1 MNADTALR
9 ADTALKADAALT
21 VDGLVKTYDRRAL
34 DRMSFRVPR
43 GSICGFLGPNGA
55 GKTTTLRIVMGFA
68 FAEAGSVDVLGRGAM
83 SPQLLRRIGFVP
95 EVKELYPF
103 ARAGEMIRLTRG
115 FYPQWDHALE
125 ARLVRDFDLPLRSWC
140 TKLSKGTK
148 TRLALLLALC
158 RNAEFLIMDEPTEG
172 LDPVANEMLLR
183 LLVQQVA
190 ERQVTVLFS
199 THQLSDVEQIADY
212 MVMVNHGRVV
222 LEGSLDEI
230 RQRHQR
236 VRIVIDH
243 DRIELPAAFS
253 GWRRD
258 GRFLT
263 GLSDEAPAVLAERF
277 AAAGV
282 TVLDAQPATLKEVFL
297 DQVEK

>member
-1 MNADTALR
+1 MN
-9 ADTALKADAALT
+9 DAALT
-21 VDGLVKTYDRRAL
+21 VNGLVKTYDYDRRAL
-34 DRMSFRVPR
+34 DHMSFRVPR

-68 FAEAGSVDVLGRGAM
+68 FPEAGTVDVFGEGPM
-83 SPQLLRRIGFVP
+83 TPQLLRRVGFVP

-115 FYPQWDHALE
+115 FYPQWDNQLE
-125 ARLVRDFDLPLRSWC
+125 DQLVRDFDIPLRSWC
-140 TKLSKGTK
+140 TKLSKGTR

-158 RNAEFLIMDEPTEG
+158 RRADLLILDEPTEG
-172 LDPVANEMLLR
+172 LDPVANDMLLR

-190 ERQVTVLFS
+190 DRQVTVLFS
-199 THQLSDVEQIADY
+199 THTLSDIEQVADY
-212 MVMVNHGRVV
+212 MVIANRGRAV

-236 VRIVIDH
+236 IRIVVES
-243 DRIELPAAFS
+243 DRADVPAAFS

-263 GLSDEAPAVLAERF
+263 GLSPESPTVLAERF
-277 AAAGV
+277 AAAGI
-282 TVLDAQPATLKEVFL
+282 TVLDAEPATLKEVFL

>member
-1 MNADTALR
+1 MNGDTR
-9 ADTALKADAALT
+9 ADTALQ
-21 VDGLVKTYDRRAL
+21 VDGLVKTYDHRAL

-43 GSICGFLGPNGA
+43 GSLCGFIGPNGA

-68 FAEAGSVDVLGRGAM
+68 FAEAGSVNVFGSGPM
-83 SPQLLRRIGFVP
+83 SPRLLQRVGFVP

-115 FYPQWDHALE
+115 FYPQWDMELE
-125 ARLVRDFDLPLRSWC
+125 ARLIADFEIPLRSWC
-140 TKLSKGTK
+140 GKLSKGTK

-158 RNAEFLIMDEPTEG
+158 RDADLLILDEPTEG
-172 LDPVANEMLLR
+172 LDPVATDLLMR

-190 ERQVTVLFS
+190 ERQVTVFFS

-212 MVMVNHGRVV
+212 MVMVNGGRAV
-222 LEGSLDEI
+222 LEGSLDDI

-236 VRIVIDH
+236 VRIVID
-243 DRIELPAAFS
+243 DERLEVPAVFA

-263 GLSDEAPAVLAERF
+263 GVSNEAPAALAERF
-277 AAAGV
+277 AAAGI
-282 TVLDAQPATLKEVFL
+282 TVLDAQPASLKDVFL
-297 DQVEK
+297 DQVGR

>member
-1 MNADTALR
+1 MNSGPAI
-9 ADTALKADAALT
+9 T
-21 VDGLVKTYDRRAL
+21 VDRLVKTYDSRHAL
-34 DRMSFRVPR
+34 DGMSFTVPR

-68 FAEAGSVDVLGRGAM
+68 FQEAGSIDVLGAGAM
-83 SPQLLRRIGFVP
+83 TPALLRRIGFVP

-115 FYPQWDHALE
+115 FYPRWDYALE
-125 ARLVRDFDLPLRSWC
+125 ATLVRDFEIPLHSWC

-158 RNAEFLIMDEPTEG
+158 RNADLLILDEPTEG
-172 LDPVANEMLLR
+172 LDPVANEMLMR

-190 ERQVTVLFS
+190 ERQVTVFFS
-199 THQLSDVEQIADY
+199 THQLSDVEQISDY
-212 MVMVNHGRVV
+212 MVMVNHGRAV
-222 LEGSLDEI
+222 LQGSLDEI

-236 VRIVIDH
+236 VRLVVENERAD
-243 DRIELPAAFS
+243 LPAALAN
-253 GWRRD
+253 WRRD

-263 GLSDEAPAVLAERF
+263 GLSSEEPEELAQRY
-277 AAAGV
+277 ATAGV

-297 DQVEK
+297 DRVSN

>member
-1 MNADTALR
+1 MNTGR
-9 ADTALKADAALT
+9 AIT
-21 VDGLVKTYDRRAL
+21 VDGLIKTYEGGRAL
-34 DRMSFRVPR
+34 DRMSFTVPR

-68 FAEAGSVDVLGRGAM
+68 FAEAGSVDVLGAGPM
-83 SPQLLRRIGFVP
+83 TPSLLRRIGFVP

-125 ARLVRDFDLPLRSWC
+125 ARLISDFGIPLRSRC

-148 TRLALLLALC
+148 TRLALLLAVC
-158 RNAEFLIMDEPTEG
+158 RNADLLILDEPTEG
-172 LDPVANEMLLR
+172 LDPVATEMLMR
-183 LLVQQVA
+183 LLVQQVS
-190 ERQVTVLFS
+190 ERQVTVFFS
-199 THQLSDVEQIADY
+199 THQLSEVEQIADY
-212 MVMVNHGRVV
+212 MVMVNRGRAV
-222 LEGSLDEI
+222 LEGSIDEI
-230 RQRHQR
+230 RQRHRR
-236 VRIVIDH
+236 VRLVLEDS
-243 DRIELPAAFS
+243 RAELPAAFAT
-253 GWRRD
+253 WRRD

-263 GLSDEAPAVLAERF
+263 GLSSEEPSELAERY

-297 DQVEK
+297 DQVGQ

>member
-1 MNADTALR
+1 MN
-9 ADTALKADAALT
+9 TALK
-21 VDGLVKTYDRRAL
+21 VDNLVKTYDHRAL

-68 FAEAGSVDVLGRGAM
+68 FAEAGSVDVLGGGAM
-83 SPQLLRRIGFVP
+83 SPQLLQRIGFVP

-115 FYPQWDHALE
+115 FYPRWDYQLE
-125 ARLVRDFDLPLRSWC
+125 AELLRDFDIPLRSWC

-148 TRLALLLALC
+148 TRLALLLAVC
-158 RNAEFLIMDEPTEG
+158 RNADLLILDEPSEG
-172 LDPVANEMLLR
+172 LDPVASDRLMR

-190 ERQVTVLFS
+190 DRQVTVLFS
-199 THQLSDVEQIADY
+199 THQLSEVEQIADY
-212 MVMVNHGRVV
+212 MVMVNHGRAV

-236 VRIVIDH
+236 VRIVIDN
-243 DRIELPAAFS
+243 DRVEVPAAFS

-263 GLSDEAPAVLAERF
+263 GLSHEAPAVLAERF

-282 TVLDAQPATLKEVFL
+282 TVLDAEPATLKEVFL
-297 DQVEK
+297 AQAEK

>member
-1 MNADTALR
+1 MNAAAAPGTALQ
-9 ADTALKADAALT
+9 
-21 VDGLVKTYDRRAL
+21 VDGLIKTYDHRVL
-34 DRMSFRVPR
+34 DGISFRVPR

-55 GKTTTLRIVMGFA
+55 GKTTTLRLVMGFA
-68 FAEAGSVDVLGRGAM
+68 FAEAGSINVLGGGAM
-83 SPQLLRRIGFVP
+83 SPKLLQRVGFVP

-115 FYPQWDHALE
+115 FYPQWDRRLE
-125 ARLVRDFDLPLRSWC
+125 ERLVRDFEIPVRSWC

-158 RNAEFLIMDEPTEG
+158 RNAELLILDEPTEG
-172 LDPVANEMLLR
+172 LDPVANEMLMR

-190 ERQVTVLFS
+190 ERNVTVLFS
-199 THQLSDVEQIADY
+199 THQLSEVEQIADY
-212 MVMVNHGRVV
+212 MVMVSRGRAV
-222 LEGSLDEI
+222 LEGSLDDI
-230 RQRHQR
+230 KQRHQR
-236 VRIVIDH
+236 VRVVMDS
-243 DRIELPAAFS
+243 DGAELPAAFS

-263 GLSDEAPAVLAERF
+263 GLSSEEPETLARRF

-297 DQVEK
+297 DQVGK

>member
-1 MNADTALR
+1 MS
-9 ADTALKADAALT
+9 ADTALKIE
-21 VDGLVKTYDRRAL
+21 GLVKTYDRRAL
-34 DRMSFRVPR
+34 DGMSFRVPR

-68 FAEAGSVDVLGRGAM
+68 FPEAGAVDVLGAGPM
-83 SPQLLRRIGFVP
+83 TPQLLRRIGFVP

-115 FYPQWDHALE
+115 FYPAWDHELE
-125 ARLVRDFDLPLRSWC
+125 ARLVRDFEIPLKSWC

-158 RNAEFLIMDEPTEG
+158 RNAEFLILDEPTEG
-172 LDPVANEMLLR
+172 LDPVANDILLR

-199 THQLSDVEQIADY
+199 THTLSDVEQIADY
-212 MVMVNHGRVV
+212 MVIVNRGRAV
-222 LEGSLDEI
+222 LEGSIDEI

-236 VRIVIDH
+236 VRVVIDSE
-243 DRIELPAAFS
+243 RVEVPAAFS

-263 GLSDEAPAVLAERF
+263 GLSHEAPTVLAERF
-277 AAAGV
+277 AAAGI
-282 TVLDAQPATLKEVFL
+282 TVLDSQPATIKEVFL

>member
-1 MNADTALR
+1 MNTGSAIQ
-9 ADTALKADAALT
+9 

-34 DRMSFRVPR
+34 DGMSFHVPR

-55 GKTTTLRIVMGFA
+55 GKTTTLRLIMGFA
-68 FAEAGSVDVLGRGAM
+68 FPEAGSINVFDAGPMTPL
-83 SPQLLRRIGFVP
+83 LLRRVGFVP

-125 ARLVRDFDLPLRSWC
+125 AQLVRDFEIPLRSWC
-140 TKLSKGTK
+140 TKLSKGTR

-158 RNAEFLIMDEPTEG
+158 RNADLLILDEPTEG
-172 LDPVANEMLLR
+172 LDPVANEMLMR
-183 LLVQQVA
+183 LLVKQVA

-212 MVMVNHGRVV
+212 MVMANRGRAV

-236 VRIVIDH
+236 VRLIV
-243 DRIELPAAFS
+243 ENEATALPAAVAN
-253 GWRRD
+253 WQRD

-263 GLSDEAPAVLAERF
+263 GLSREAPEDLALRL
-277 AAAGV
+277 ASSGV

-297 DQVEK
+297 DQVAR

>member
-1 MNADTALR
+1 MSADTAMR
-9 ADTALKADAALT
+9 PDAALT
-21 VDGLVKTYDRRAL
+21 VEGLVKTYDRRAL
-34 DRMSFRVPR
+34 DGLSFRVPR

-68 FAEAGSVDVLGRGAM
+68 FPEAGSVDVLGAGPMTPR
-83 SPQLLRRIGFVP
+83 LLQRTGFVP

-115 FYPQWDHALE
+115 FYREWDHELE
-125 ARLVRDFDLPLRSWC
+125 ARLVRDFEIPLRSWC
-140 TKLSKGTK
+140 TKLSKGTR

-158 RNAEFLIMDEPTEG
+158 RSAELLVLDEPTEG
-172 LDPVANEMLLR
+172 LDPVANDILLR

-190 ERQVTVLFS
+190 DRQVTVLFS
-199 THQLSDVEQIADY
+199 THALSDVEQIADY
-212 MVMVNHGRVV
+212 MVIVNRGRAV
-222 LEGSLDEI
+222 LEGSIDEI

-236 VRIVIDH
+236 VRVVIDSE
-243 DRIELPAAFS
+243 RVEVPAAFS

-263 GLSDEAPAVLAERF
+263 GLSNEAPTVLAERF

-282 TVLDAQPATLKEVFL
+282 TVLDSEPATLKEVFL
-297 DQVEK
+297 NQVEK

>member
-1 MNADTALR
+1 MKMDT
-9 ADTALKADAALT
+9 ALT
-21 VDGLVKTYDRRAL
+21 VDGLVKTYDHRAL
-34 DRMSFRVPR
+34 DQMSFRVPR

-68 FAEAGSVDVLGRGAM
+68 FAEAGSVDVLGRGPM
-83 SPQLLRRIGFVP
+83 SPQVLQQVGFVP

-115 FYPQWDHALE
+115 FYAAWDHQLE
-125 ARLVRDFDLPLRSWC
+125 ETLVRDFEIPLRSWC
-140 TKLSKGTK
+140 SQLSKGTK

-158 RNAEFLIMDEPTEG
+158 RNAELLILDEPTEG
-172 LDPVANEMLLR
+172 LDPVANERLLR

-199 THQLSDVEQIADY
+199 THQLSDVEQIADH
-212 MVMVNHGRVV
+212 MVMVNHGRAV

-230 RQRHQR
+230 RQQHQR
-236 VRIVIDH
+236 VRIVIDD
-243 DRIELPAAFS
+243 DRLELPAAFS

-263 GLSDEAPAVLAERF
+263 GLSHEAPAILAERF

-297 DQVEK
+297 DQVVK

>member
-1 MNADTALR
+1 MN
-9 ADTALKADAALT
+9 DTALKADTALK
-21 VDGLVKTYDRRAL
+21 VDGLVKTYDHRAL

-43 GSICGFLGPNGA
+43 GSICGFLGPNGS

-68 FAEAGSVDVLGRGAM
+68 FPEAGTVDVLGAGPM
-83 SPQLLRRIGFVP
+83 TPQLLRRIGFVP

-115 FYPQWDHALE
+115 FYPQWDHDLE
-125 ARLVRDFDLPLRSWC
+125 ERLVRDFEIPLRSWC
-140 TKLSKGTK
+140 TRLSKGTQ

-199 THQLSDVEQIADY
+199 THTLSDVEQVADY
-212 MVMVNHGRVV
+212 MVMVNRGRAV
-222 LEGSLDEI
+222 LQGSLDEI

-236 VRIVIDH
+236 VRIVIEN
-243 DRIELPAAFS
+243 DRIEVPAVFS

-263 GLSDEAPAVLAERF
+263 GVSHEAPTVLAERF
-277 AAAGV
+277 AAAGI